1 MSDMDFVTAC
11 VKGRSYLQKIDDYID
26 MWHDGKAG
34 ADRELHDF
42 LGMTPEEY
50 ALWVERPEVLPFIII
65 AHRSGKSVQDVIL
78 EAEHQPMAARAADL
92 DEARQL
98 HDWLVATHRLA
109 A

>member
-11 VKGRSYLQKIDDYID
+11 VKGRSHLGKIDDYID
-26 MWHDGKAG
+26 AWHEGKAG
-34 ADRELHDF
+34 LDQELDEF

-65 AHRSGKSVQDVIL
+65 AHRVGKSVQDVIL
-78 EAEHQPMAARAADL
+78 EVEHQPMAARAADA

-98 HDWLVATHRLA
+98 HDWLLATHRLA